1 MRDLELALYILGSMC
16 VVVIIALIVLSPVI
30 YQIVEERKYRKWE
43 KSQKK

>member
-1 MRDLELALYILGSMC
+1 MRDLELALYILASMG
-16 VVVIIALIVLSPVI
+16 VVAIIALIVLSPFI